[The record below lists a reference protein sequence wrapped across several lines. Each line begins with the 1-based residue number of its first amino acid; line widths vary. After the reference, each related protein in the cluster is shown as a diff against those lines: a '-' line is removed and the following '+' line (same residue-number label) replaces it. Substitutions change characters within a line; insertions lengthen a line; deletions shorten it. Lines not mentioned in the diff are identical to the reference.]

1 MARAHVRQEMLVL
14 ASWSWPL
21 GPSGLGV
28 KRLAVSMKGREGM
41 RPDEG
46 SLSRH
51 VVKLVGA
58 SAHPGVI
65 TCAHAKKRD

>member
-1 MARAHVRQEMLVL
+1 
-14 ASWSWPL
+14 
-21 GPSGLGV
+21 
-28 KRLAVSMKGREGM
+28 VSMKGREGM

-65 TCAHAKKRD
+65 TPTRFLQPIGPFFDFFAIWCFVGELTFERCKIL

>member
-1 MARAHVRQEMLVL
+1 VRQEKYALP
-14 ASWSWPL
+14 SKSCPL
-21 GPSGLGV
+21 EPSGLGV
-28 KRLAVSMKGREGM
+28 RRLAVSMKGREGM